1 MNWVVLKD
9 KMTVTGF
16 SLAIILNVLAIL
28 IASKNNSF
36 WISTIVFSFV
46 ILILSVRRADRLYR
60 ES

>member
-36 WISTIVFSFV
+36 WISIIVFSFV